1 MGHCPTREQLQQLLA
16 EQLSEA
22 LREAIET
29 HVEACGAC
37 QETLARL
44 NEEGGQIDP
53 RLLGGSPA
61 VPLPASE
68 ADFVRHLGE
77 NPSGP
82 ADPASAPT
90 DRPGPAPI
98 AFPGPPTDKG
108 PLGQLDRFAIRKELA
123 SISTETYSTNEMP
136 PSSRPQ
142 LRFSRHQLQIE
153 L

>member
-1 MGHCPTREQLQQLLA
+1 MSRCPPREQLQQLLA

-29 HVEACGAC
+29 HVEGCGAC

-77 NPSGP
+77 NPAGP
-82 ADPASAPT
+82 ADTASAPT
-90 DRPGPAPI
+90 DGAGPAPI
-98 AFPGPPTDKG
+98 AFPGPATDKG
-108 PLGQLDRFAIRKELA
+108 PLGHLDRFAIRKELGHG
-123 SISTETYSTNEMP
+123 
-136 PSSRPQ
+136 Q
-142 LRFSRHQLQIE
+142 
-153 L
+153 